1 MYYKDIEY
9 YYEINKD
16 NRIKFEYVGKRFL
29 PLRFRF
35 KFNRPTFKDG
45 KEVVHKWR
53 YRLIKYHCF
62 KCTRL
67 KGIYLYES
75 DRVSYYINHPNG
87 FYIVMD
93 YKLALKVNLKL
104 KNKIDLL

>member
-35 KFNRPTFKDG
+35 RFNRPTFEDT
-45 KEVVHKWR
+45 EVKHKWR
-53 YRLIKYHCF
+53 HRLIKYHCF

-75 DRVSYYINHPNG
+75 DRVSYYINNSNK
-87 FYIVMD
+87 FYICIGK
-93 YKLALKVNLKL
+93 KLGLKVNLKL